1 MKLFGTDGVRG
12 VAGESPLDETTI
24 LRLGAA
30 LVRVLAILAEPREAE
45 SEIVP
50 PHVFIPALAVEDLFD
65 DAFSPISESGAGT
78 LAVGIRLQK
87 TLRALSAFH
96 HPEFRAAARHQ
107 SRLALARARHALALA
122 EDVAKLER
130 EASAI

>member
-1 MKLFGTDGVRG
+1 MIGNPQLLWRVFSNLPASVRRARG
-12 VAGESPLDETTI
+12 
-24 LRLGAA
+24 
-30 LVRVLAILAEPREAE
+30 LADPSALAEPREAE
-45 SEIVP
+45 SEIFH

-87 TLRALSAFH
+87 TLRALSVFE

-107 SRLALARARHALALA
+107 SRLALERARHALALA

-130 EASAI
+130 ESSAI